1 MSCKAVA
8 AVPAAGSE
16 GYQSDVRIAG
26 GRNIEGATL
35 C

>member
-8 AVPAAGSE
+8 VPVAGSE
-16 GYQSDVRIAG
+16 GYQSDVRLAG
-26 GRNIEGATL
+26 GRNIAGVTL

>member
-8 AVPAAGSE
+8 VPVAGSE
-16 GYQSDVRIAG
+16 GHQSDVSLAG
-26 GRNIEGATL
+26 GRNIEGVTL

>member
-8 AVPAAGSE
+8 AVPVSGSE

-26 GRNIEGATL
+26 GRNIDGVTL